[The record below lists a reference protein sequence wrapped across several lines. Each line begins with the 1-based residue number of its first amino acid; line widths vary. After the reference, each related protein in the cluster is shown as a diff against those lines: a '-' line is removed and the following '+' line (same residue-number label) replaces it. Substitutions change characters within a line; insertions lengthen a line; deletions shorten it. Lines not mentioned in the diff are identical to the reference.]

1 MTAAK
6 PQKKRW
12 FHYRGPWLFMAGP
25 AVVVVASFVTAWI
38 AYHTQDDLVDNNYY
52 QSGQSVNQQLK
63 SNQYAQ
69 QNHLTATLHFVAA
82 ENRVNVDFASC
93 PNNHCPQ
100 ALALQLRHPTK
111 TALDQEVVLVLDGDH
126 HYRGVATLPPAHS
139 WYLTLSD
146 TEHRWRIGTVWDT
159 KSAAAINLHPLTS
172 VNPEDQ

>member
-1 MTAAK
+1 MTADK

-12 FHYRGPWLFMAGP
+12 YHYRGPWLFIAGP
-25 AVVVVASFVTAWI
+25 AVVVVASFVTAWV

-63 SNQYAQ
+63 NNQYAQ
-69 QNHLTATLHFVAA
+69 QHLTATVHFVAA

-93 PNNHCPQ
+93 PDNHCPQ
-100 ALALQLRHPTK
+100 ALALQFRHPTK
-111 TALDQEVVLVLDGDH
+111 TALDQEIVLVLDGDH

-146 TEHRWRIGTVWDT
+146 TEHHWRIGTVWDT
-159 KSAAAINLHPLTS
+159 KSAATINLHPLTS